1 MIIDSVL
8 LSACPLFEGI
18 GAEDREAM
26 LACLGARQLTC
37 EKDSAIFREG
47 DPAVP
52 IGIVVG
58 GSVQIIREDY
68 YGNRSILARIGPS
81 GLFGETFACAGA
93 ETFPVSAVAAEDC
106 TVLLIDSR
114 RITSPCQNACGF
126 HRQMIYNMLKIVAE
140 KNLLLNRKIEIISRR
155 TTREKLMAY
164 LLLQAKQHGSD
175 SFTIPYDRQAL
186 ADYLEVER
194 SAMSAEISKLR
205 RDGILESE
213 KNRFRLLNQEPH

>member
-1 MIIDSVL
+1 MHIDVTL
-8 LSACPLFEGI
+8 LAACPLFAGI
-18 GAEDREAM
+18 GAEDRRAM
-26 LACLGARQLTC
+26 LACLSARALTFEKGA
-37 EKDSAIFREG
+37 AIFREG

-126 HRQMIYNMLKIVAE
+126 HRQIIYNMLKIVAE

-155 TTREKLMAY
+155 TTQEKLMAY

-213 KNRFRLLNQEPH
+213 KNRFRLLKQEPH

>member
-1 MIIDSVL
+1 MRIDPVL
-8 LSACPLFEGI
+8 LSGCPLFEGI
-18 GAEDREAM
+18 GAEDRAAM
-26 LACLGARQLTC
+26 LACLGARQLTF
-37 EKDSAIFREG
+37 EKAAAIFREG
-47 DPAVP
+47 DPAIP
-52 IGIVVG
+52 IGIVLQ
-58 GSVQIIREDY
+58 GSVQIVREDY

-81 GLFGETFACAGA
+81 SLFGETFACAGA
-93 ETFPVSAVAAEDC
+93 GTFPVSAVAAEDSS
-106 TVLLIDSR
+106 VLLIDSR

-140 KNLLLNRKIEIISRR
+140 KNLLLNQKLEIISRR

-164 LLLQAKQHGSD
+164 LLQQAKLHGSD
-175 SFTIPYDRQAL
+175 SFTIPYDRQSL

-213 KNRFRLLNQEPH
+213 KNRFRLLTPDHR